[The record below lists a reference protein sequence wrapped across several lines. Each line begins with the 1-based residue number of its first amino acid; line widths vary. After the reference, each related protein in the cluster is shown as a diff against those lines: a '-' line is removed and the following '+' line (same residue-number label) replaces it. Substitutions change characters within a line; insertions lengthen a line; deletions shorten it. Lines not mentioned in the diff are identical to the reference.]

1 MEDESQVVDPRS
13 AFRRAKV
20 EHYLRRTEEYLAMGR
35 YLTAQ
40 KTLETIRSLEPE
52 NEECSNLERL
62 LGERLYAVQHRNN
75 GTGAAPDTEPRKR
88 RPELVMIVDQD
99 ERVLTELCDGL
110 RRHGFD
116 TICAASYDEA
126 VSSLSTV
133 SPDII
138 VSEVNFDT
146 GPRGFDLF
154 FWVKTNEATRHVPF
168 IFLAARID
176 RDMLIAGKRF
186 GVDDLIQKP
195 ADHDVVT
202 ASIVNSLS
210 HRKKVA
216 PSGS

>member
-13 AFRRAKV
+13 AYRRAKV
-20 EHYLRRTEEYLAMGR
+20 EHYLRQAEEYLAMGR

-40 KTLETIRSLEPE
+40 KILETIRSIEPE
-52 NEECSNLERL
+52 NEECSNLKGIL
-62 LGERLYAVQHRNN
+62 SERLYVIQHRNN
-75 GTGAAPDTEPRKR
+75 GVTASSEAEPKKH

-99 ERVLTELCDGL
+99 ERVLTELCEGL
-110 RRHGFD
+110 RRYGFH

-126 VSSLSTV
+126 IASLTTV

-138 VSEVNFDT
+138 VSEVNFET
-146 GPRGFDLF
+146 GSRGFDLF
-154 FWVKTNEATRHVPF
+154 FWVKTNETMRHVPF

-176 RDMLIAGKRF
+176 REMLIAGKRF

-202 ASIVNSLS
+202 ASIVNSISL
-210 HRKKVA
+210 RKKTA